1 MPFGEKLGNASGLSF
16 FSVRKLIFRTPYS
29 SNRLWCQRTWTSEI
43 VIPALMCEVKNRNN
57 SLVTPILWN
66 NRNGGWKLAL
76 NWHKMPWSWLRIWCL
91 FRHRWSNW
99 SNDPLTYHW
108 LTQIVSWRQ
117 LWGFY
122 TEDKPKI
129 TPIVVFVLMIQR
141 SFSSW
146 ALAPTHFTICMRGWL
161 ILLFSFINEVGF
173 SCQ

>member
-1 MPFGEKLGNASGLSF
+1 MPKDLDIQTLMPKDLDIGNCHPRAYVRGEKPEQLSCDF
-16 FSVRKLIFRTPYS
+16 
-29 SNRLWCQRTWTSEI
+29 
-43 VIPALMCEVKNRNN
+43 
-57 SLVTPILWN
+57 SLVTSILWN
-66 NRNGGWKLAL
+66 NRNGGWKPAL
-76 NWHKMPWSWLRIWCL
+76 DWHEMPWSWLRIWCL

-108 LTQIVSWRQ
+108 LMQIVSWRQ
-117 LWGFY
+117 LWGLY